1 MDKEQAKEILLRY
14 RPGRDDTV
22 DPQVAEALALLD
34 QDPELAVWFE
44 RQHRV
49 DDAIRARLREMP
61 VPAGLKERILAEQK
75 IVRPEFGWR
84 RTLLAAAAGVA
95 LLTALV
101 EWIMLRPASMDT
113 KFSAYREQMV
123 RTVSDSYS

>member
-34 QDPELAVWFE
+34 QDPELALWFE
-44 RQHRV
+44 RQLRV

-61 VPAGLKERILAEQK
+61 VPADLKERILAEQK

-84 RTLLAAAAGVA
+84 RTLLAAAAGVV
-95 LLTALV
+95 LLGVLV
-101 EWIMLRPASMDT
+101 EWIALRPETVDSR
-113 KFSAYREQMV
+113 FSVYRE
-123 RTVSDSYS
+123 